1 MPNYNRNYSPS
12 EFDSLLKKYA
22 ELAEIRA
29 EVELLTG
36 ETTHVGIIKEIRRR
50 RDREKTTA
58 CPPHMYLGLTPNK
71 QQVVKESWERE
82 VSKLANSDMRE
93 ESLLYLVTQMSEKE
107 NIEQV
112 REYVKEKRKYVL
124 DSKEEKTFQKR
135 FN

>member
-36 ETTHVGIIKEIRRR
+36 ETTHVGIIAEIRRR

-71 QQVVKESWERE
+71 QQVVKESWDRE
-82 VSKLANSDMRE
+82 INKLVNSGVRE
-93 ESLLYLVTQMSEKE
+93 ESLFHLVAQMSEKE

-112 REYVKEKRKYVL
+112 REYLKERKKFVL

-135 FN
+135 FQ